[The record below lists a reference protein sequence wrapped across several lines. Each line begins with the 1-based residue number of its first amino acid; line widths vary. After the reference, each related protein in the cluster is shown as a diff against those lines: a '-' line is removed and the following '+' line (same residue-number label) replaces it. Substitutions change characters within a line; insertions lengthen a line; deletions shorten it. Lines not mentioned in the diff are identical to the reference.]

1 VAAAAARAVAAVTLR
16 AGAGGGE
23 AAAGGKALTVASMLE
38 RDRKWAAK
46 MGREFDAKVRPIG
59 RARRRGGAP
68 AFSLARIH
76 RFASRRRRRRRRHAS
91 APPALLF
98 SARRQAEE
106 RLKRDYFGDKDKIVV
121 MDDGKGMYLWD
132 WFIPLAPCAHKE
144 RVGTIGDGGKWVC
157 DMARYEKMPAVSG
170 AERAAAAAARRAS
183 RHRRALA
190 APSSPR
196 SRGRASSTRLAC
208 ATTRRLRR
216 RCTSARTATFSPLT

>member
-1 VAAAAARAVAAVTLR
+1 VAAVTLR

-68 AFSLARIH
+68 AFSLARVL
-76 RFASRRRRRRRRHAS
+76 RSASRRRRRRRHAS

-98 SARRQAEE
+98 SARRLQAEE

-170 AERAAAAAARRAS
+170 AERVLRGPQPLR
-183 RHRRALA
+183 A
-190 APSSPR
+190 AP
-196 SRGRASSTRLAC
+196 RATAAPLP
-208 ATTRRLRR
+208 LRR
-216 RCTSARTATFSPLT
+216 RRAVAAVRHLLVWRARRLVV

>member
-1 VAAAAARAVAAVTLR
+1 
-16 AGAGGGE
+16 
-23 AAAGGKALTVASMLE
+23 MLE

-68 AFSLARIH
+68 AFSLARIL
-76 RFASRRRRRRRRHAS
+76 RSASRRRRRRRHAS

-98 SARRQAEE
+98 SARRLQAEE

-170 AERAAAAAARRAS
+170 WLRAGGGRSAARA
-183 RHRRALA
+183 HGALA
-190 APSSPR
+190 AASATAARLPPPFSPR
-196 SRGRASSTRLAC
+196 AVPAVRHLLVWRA
-208 ATTRRLRR
+208 RRLLVRGGD
-216 RCTSARTATFSPLT
+216 ARAHALRHFCV